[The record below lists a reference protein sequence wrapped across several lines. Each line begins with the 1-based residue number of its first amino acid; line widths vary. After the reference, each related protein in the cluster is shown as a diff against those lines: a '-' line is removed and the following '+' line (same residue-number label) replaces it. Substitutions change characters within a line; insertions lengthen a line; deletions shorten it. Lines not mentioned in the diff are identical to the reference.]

1 LGDPEASVV
10 DQVERVV
17 VSNVRGKG
25 RLTNK
30 DDGIDADGMSEKLR
44 LGGLKSVLHG
54 APEILTLKKLMRSYN
69 NLIQGPRAEAAV
81 ARRLPRGMREDALP
95 DLQPP

>member
-1 LGDPEASVV
+1 MGDPEASVV

-69 NLIQGPRAEAAV
+69 NLIEDSTRVMLRIKAIFRAGAIPTPGV
-81 ARRLPRGMREDALP
+81 SRP
-95 DLQPP
+95 